1 MNQGYRRW
9 TKAQCLIELLRLC
22 TLLKYE
28 PMAGHG
34 RMLRQTS
41 CPYRRKVAMEIG
53 LKYMENKR
61 IRIVDIAEELGV
73 STATVSNVIH
83 GKTKKIS
90 DETVKRVQQLL
101 EERQYIPSMA
111 GILLAQNDSK
121 IIGVVIND
129 HEKYE
134 GHTLEDQFIS
144 ASVGALAKEMEQE
157 GKFLML
163 KITDKWNEIP
173 KFASMWNME
182 GMVLIGF
189 CEQDYMKLREQMHI
203 PFVVYDGYMESS
215 GNFVNIEIDHFDGGV
230 QVGRYLKN
238 KGHRRVLCISDN
250 DTHMDMDRFTGLKN
264 ELPDAE
270 LMIIPM
276 EQEVRTIFYEE
287 HLEKI
292 KEYSAVFAV
301 SDYYAMDFIQFLQSV
316 GVSVPEDMSVVGFDN
331 VRECGRF
338 VPPLTTIKQDYH
350 ERAALAL
357 NILKQLKNGDCRV
370 ENMML
375 PVSLVERGSVRDVNV
390 HKKYK

>member
-1 MNQGYRRW
+1 M
-9 TKAQCLIELLRLC
+9 KALDKR
-22 TLLKYE
+22 
-28 PMAGHG
+28 
-34 RMLRQTS
+34 
-41 CPYRRKVAMEIG
+41 G
-53 LKYMENKR
+53 LMYMENGR

-101 EERQYIPSMA
+101 EKRQYIPSMA

-144 ASVGALAKEMEQE
+144 ASVNALAKEMEQE
-157 GKFLML
+157 EKFLML

-173 KFASMWNME
+173 RFASMWNME

-203 PFVVYDGYMESS
+203 PFVVYDGYMDSS
-215 GNFVNIEIDHFDGGV
+215 GNFVNIEVDHFDGGV
-230 QVGRYLKN
+230 QAGRYLKN
-238 KGHRRVLCISDN
+238 MGHKEALCISDN
-250 DTHMDMDRFTGLKN
+250 NAYMDMERFTGLKS
-264 ELPDAE
+264 ELPNAA

-276 EQEVRTIFYEE
+276 EQEARTDFYRE
-287 HLEKI
+287 HLEEI
-292 KEYSAVFAV
+292 KKYSAVFAV
-301 SDYYAMDFIQFLQSV
+301 SDYYAMDFIQFLQSA

-331 VRECGRF
+331 VRECEKF
-338 VPPLTTIKQDYH
+338 IPPLTTIKQDYK
-350 ERAALAL
+350 ERAVLAL
-357 NILKQLKNGDCRV
+357 RMLKQLKDGDCR
-370 ENMML
+370 EANMRL
-375 PVSLVERGSVRDVNV
+375 PVSLVERGSVCDVNL
-390 HKKYK
+390 HKN